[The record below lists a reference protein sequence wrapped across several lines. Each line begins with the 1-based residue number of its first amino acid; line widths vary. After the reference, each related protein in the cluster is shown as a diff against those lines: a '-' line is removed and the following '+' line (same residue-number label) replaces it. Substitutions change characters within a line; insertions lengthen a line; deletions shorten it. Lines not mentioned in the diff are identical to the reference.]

1 MTRPPAH
8 RLWTARGRVLVSG
21 SRPRIMG
28 IVNVTPDSFSDGGLA
43 LDPGSAL
50 DRARKLA
57 AEGADILDLGGESSR
72 PGAEVVP
79 LAEELRR
86 VIPAVEAIAG
96 ELDVPLSIDTVKPEV
111 ARQAIARGASILNDI
126 SGLSDPAM
134 VRLAAETGVGV
145 VVMHMLGDPRTMQD
159 DPRYD
164 DVIEAV
170 RSFLARRLDEAE
182 KAGIPRERIAL
193 DPGIGFGKT
202 SEHNL
207 LLLRHV
213 GRFATLGCVVL
224 VGVSRKGFLGEI
236 TGRPRNDRAVATASA
251 SLAAIVGGAAV
262 ARVHDVAAMADTL
275 KVWEAVHGW
284 ESHP

>member
-1 MTRPPAH
+1 
-8 RLWTARGRVLVSG
+8 
-21 SRPRIMG
+21 
-28 IVNVTPDSFSDGGLA
+28 
-43 LDPGSAL
+43 
-50 DRARKLA
+50 
-57 AEGADILDLGGESSR
+57 
-72 PGAEVVP
+72 
-79 LAEELRR
+79 
-86 VIPAVEAIAG
+86 
-96 ELDVPLSIDTVKPEV
+96 
-111 ARQAIARGASILNDI
+111 
-126 SGLSDPAM
+126 M